1 MEQIMCDLG
10 YRNIGFPCLVCSNK
24 ILGFV
29 ITLLSMIKVCFK
41 LRSGDILIIQY
52 PLKKYYTLLCN
63 IVHYRGA
70 KVITL
75 IHDLGSFRR
84 KRLTVLQEIDRLQN
98 SDYLITLNDSMSAW
112 LQTKG
117 CEVPKGELKIWD
129 YLSPAIVLN
138 KIEPATDYTV
148 VYAGALGYNK
158 NRFLYELDRLPRQW
172 HLSVYGKGLEADKI
186 LNKEYFS
193 YNGFLPAD
201 QLISSVQGD
210 FGLVWD
216 GDSYE
221 ACTGNYGEY
230 LRYNN
235 PHKVSLYVRCH
246 LPLIIWEKAALA
258 PFIKEKEI
266 GICINSLEELD
277 GKLEKLTVD
286 DYFKMK
292 SRVIEIS
299 NLLSVGYFLIVKRF
313 KRPNI
318 INQIVY
324 SFFRR
329 SKARRSFDYSLE
341 VQKRGFGVADPIA
354 YIEIKHGG
362 LLTDSYY
369 ISLYMERMEELRE
382 YMAVYRA
389 EDRELRLAFAR
400 FTAQLHKAEILHVDY
415 SPGNI
420 LVKKQAGSYVF
431 ALVDVN
437 RMKFKSISVVDACK
451 NLARLATSRKVLDEV
466 ACEYAS
472 QRGWDSLE
480 IMRLMG
486 EYSDRFFKN
495 YAFRLGNKAWRRNGG
510 SCFALP
516 SFFYKAYDLLSCCKL
531 LPETTRNVY
540 HHKRIWVYDD
550 YLRPFDFR
558 KVFPESL
565 QD

>member
-1 MEQIMCDLG
+1 M
-10 YRNIGFPCLVCSNK
+10 
-24 ILGFV
+24 
-29 ITLLSMIKVCFK
+29 
-41 LRSGDILIIQY
+41 
-52 PLKKYYTLLCN
+52 
-63 IVHYRGA
+63 
-70 KVITL
+70 
-75 IHDLGSFRR
+75 
-84 KRLTVLQEIDRLQN
+84 
-98 SDYLITLNDSMSAW
+98 
-112 LQTKG
+112 
-117 CEVPKGELKIWD
+117 
-129 YLSPAIVLN
+129 
-138 KIEPATDYTV
+138 
-148 VYAGALGYNK
+148 
-158 NRFLYELDRLPRQW
+158 
-172 HLSVYGKGLEADKI
+172 
-186 LNKEYFS
+186 
-193 YNGFLPAD
+193 
-201 QLISSVQGD
+201 
-210 FGLVWD
+210 
-216 GDSYE
+216 
-221 ACTGNYGEY
+221 
-230 LRYNN
+230 
-235 PHKVSLYVRCH
+235 
-246 LPLIIWEKAALA
+246 
-258 PFIKEKEI
+258 
-266 GICINSLEELD
+266 
-277 GKLEKLTVD
+277 
-286 DYFKMK
+286 
-292 SRVIEIS
+292 
-299 NLLSVGYFLIVKRF
+299 IVKRF

-510 SCFALP
+510 SLFCP
-516 SFFYKAYDLLSCCKL
+516 SFVLMKRSSAGFEIYPNSTRILGMLVLRSTRKPACRTPLLLRLAEAKHFCTSEARLMLCSICLFCINSKIIYDSEEVGSKPSYFC
-531 LPETTRNVY
+531 R
-540 HHKRIWVYDD
+540 
-550 YLRPFDFR
+550 
-558 KVFPESL
+558 
-565 QD
+565 